1 MTTYVHSMNS
11 KGFLLFSFI
20 MLTTILAS
28 NELHAQWI
36 PSEISQGRYAL
47 AATSLGSKA
56 FFAGGDNEKDVFKT
70 VDIYDN
76 NTRTWSTDSL
86 SEARLDLAA
95 TSLGAKVFFAGGMTI
110 SDFSSVVDIYDV
122 SSNSWTYAN
131 LTEPRCDLSATS
143 LGTKV
148 FFAGGRKS
156 GGGGRSDVVDIY
168 DINSKKW
175 SVSHLSEPRC
185 KLAAVSLGTKVFFA
199 GGSRRSRESVASVID
214 IYDITT
220 NVWTTHKLSRERF
233 DLAAASV
240 GNKVFFAG
248 GVTNQGDTDLVDIY
262 DISTDTWSTH
272 RLSQARGDLSATTV
286 GNKVFFVGGY
296 IYSAGLSSNVVD
308 IYDNSINTW
317 TTSFLSEAR
326 NSLGAAAVG
335 TKAIFAGGWGN
346 VLNGPLKIVD
356 IYETGNTKDT
366 DPPNISLIYKN
377 NGVVNVNGSVE
388 IEIHITD
395 ASRIDYVMVNNTN
408 RIENGVRDSVIL
420 IEEFLPGEEILVK
433 AGDSF
438 HQKTEKNFFIKSSSE
453 SAKYFA
459 NVKTTRK
466 YFALLLAVQE
476 YKDPKI
482 EPLNEPIKDAILLKD
497 ILTKKYTFN
506 EADITLLKNP
516 SLDDIDLAFE
526 SLNNKITSEDMLLI
540 FYAGHGFF
548 DEKTNIGY
556 WLPADATEKN
566 KSKWFRNSA
575 LVENIRAINSK
586 HTLLIADACFS
597 GGIFKTRA
605 PFNNA
610 SLDIVNMLKRTS
622 RKAITSGSMTTV
634 PDKSIFMK
642 YLLKTLEENQNVYL
656 PTEDLYDE
664 VRQSMK
670 NNSVI
675 KPAYGEIQN
684 TGDTGGNFVFIQRDN

>member
-1 MTTYVHSMNS
+1 MKSR
-11 KGFLLFSFI
+11 GLLFFTFM
-20 MLTTILAS
+20 MLTSLATH
-28 NELHAQWI
+28 ELHAQWI
-36 PSEISQGRYAL
+36 SSEISKGRYAL

-56 FFAGGDNEKDVFKT
+56 FFAGGDNEKRVFKI

-76 NTRTWSTDSL
+76 NTQTWSTDSL
-86 SEARLDLAA
+86 SEARLDLTA
-95 TSLGAKVFFAGGMTI
+95 TSLGTKVFFAGGMTI
-110 SDFSSVVDIYDV
+110 SDFSSVVDIYDIN
-122 SSNSWTYAN
+122 SKSWTYAR
-131 LTEPRCDLSATS
+131 LTEPRCDLSSTS

-156 GGGGRSDVVDIY
+156 GDGDRSNIVDIY

-185 KLAAVSLGTKVFFA
+185 KLVATSLGTKVFFA
-199 GGSRRSRESVASVID
+199 GGLRGRRESVSNVVD
-214 IYDITT
+214 IYDVET
-220 NVWTTHKLSRERF
+220 NTWTIHQLSRERF
-233 DLAAASV
+233 DLAATAV

-248 GVTNQGDTDLVDIY
+248 GVTNQGDTDIVDIY

-296 IYSAGLSSNVVD
+296 LFSAGLSSNVVD

-326 NSLGAAAVG
+326 NSLGAASVG

-366 DPPNISLIYKN
+366 DPPNIFLTYKN
-377 NGVVNVNGSVE
+377 NGVVNGDGSIEVE
-388 IEIHITD
+388 IHVTD
-395 ASRIDYVMVNNTN
+395 ASRIDYVLLNNVK
-408 RIENGVRDSVIL
+408 RIENGVKDSVIL
-420 IEEFLPGEEILVK
+420 TGEFLPGEEILVQ

-438 HQKTEKNFFIKSSSE
+438 HQKTEKNFFIKSASE
-453 SAKYFA
+453 GSKYFA
-459 NVKTTRK
+459 NVKTTRR

-482 EPLNEPIKDAILLKD
+482 EPLNEPVKDAILLKD

-506 EADITLLKNP
+506 EEDITLLKNP
-516 SLDDIDLAFE
+516 SLDDIGLAFE
-526 SLNNKITSEDMLLI
+526 SLTNKITSEDMLLV

-556 WLPADATEKN
+556 WLPADATENN

-642 YLLKTLEENQNVYL
+642 YLLKTLEENQNTYL

-670 NNSVI
+670 NNSVV

-684 TGDTGGNFVFIQRDN
+684 TGDTGGNFVFIQRENKTVK